1 MDSQAQITASAKS
14 LKKNDYINLFFLMVF
29 GFIVTPM
36 IVTSDYWYTSILIPW
51 LCLSL
56 ATIGQQIVMG
66 YTGQLSLGAA
76 GFMAAGALSLIHI

>member
-51 LCLSL
+51 RAC
-56 ATIGQQIVMG
+56 
-66 YTGQLSLGAA
+66 
-76 GFMAAGALSLIHI
+76 H